1 MASYPKMVVEPASN
15 SDLPEKGAPCPEALL
30 SLAAGSVLSVLQCP
44 PRTPTFLTSSLLL
57 LSSSNDNDDST
68 STAPSIPTTNSSETT
83 TKALLE
89 QQQQLHHQKCLQLS
103 SSAEDANQQGLIH
116 FLRNICVQAAV
127 TELALVISLI
137 YVDRLKKVLSSMARG
152 DPDTPFKIM
161 LSALLVVKKFLDE
174 DCVGLNRLFSRI
186 TNGLYTLKDINTMER
201 SFLGLLKYSLFVT
214 EEDVAQFI
222 QCHQKELQGLDIL
235 NTASRPAVAA

>member
-1 MASYPKMVVEPASN
+1 VYSFLSLSPLSLSA
-15 SDLPEKGAPCPEALL
+15 CPQKQLA
-30 SLAAGSVLSVLQCP
+30 LAAGSVLSVLQCP
-44 PRTPTFLTSSLLL
+44 PRTPTFLSSSLLL
-57 LSSSNDNDDST
+57 LSSSTSSNEDPTSST
-68 STAPSIPTTNSSETT
+68 SIPSTTNSSETT
-83 TKALLE
+83 AAATKALFD

-161 LSALLVVKKFLDE
+161 LSALLVVKK
-174 DCVGLNRLFSRI
+174 VN
-186 TNGLYTLKDINTMER
+186 
-201 SFLGLLKYSLFVT
+201 
-214 EEDVAQFI
+214 
-222 QCHQKELQGLDIL
+222 
-235 NTASRPAVAA
+235 

>member
-1 MASYPKMVVEPASN
+1 MWYSYASIHFRVFI
-15 SDLPEKGAPCPEALL
+15 LL
-30 SLAAGSVLSVLQCP
+30 STVQLALAAGSVLSVLQCP

-57 LSSSNDNDDST
+57 LSSSNDNSDLT
-68 STAPSIPTTNSSETT
+68 STTLSIPTTNSSETT
-83 TKALLE
+83 TKTLLE

-161 LSALLVVKKFLDE
+161 LSALLVVKKVICCND
-174 DCVGLNRLFSRI
+174 RI
-186 TNGLYTLKDINTMER
+186 EWKGKSYWRCR
-201 SFLGLLKYSLFVT
+201 SSYPPTIPSI
-214 EEDVAQFI
+214 VAGKKKGV
-222 QCHQKELQGLDIL
+222 H
-235 NTASRPAVAA
+235 V

>member
-1 MASYPKMVVEPASN
+1 
-15 SDLPEKGAPCPEALL
+15 
-30 SLAAGSVLSVLQCP
+30 
-44 PRTPTFLTSSLLL
+44 
-57 LSSSNDNDDST
+57 
-68 STAPSIPTTNSSETT
+68 
-83 TKALLE
+83 LLE
-89 QQQQLHHQKCLQLS
+89 QQQLHRQKCFQLS

>member
-15 SDLPEKGAPCPEALL
+15 SDLSEKGAPCPEALL
-30 SLAAGSVLSVLQCP
+30 SLAAGS
-44 PRTPTFLTSSLLL
+44 
-57 LSSSNDNDDST
+57 
-68 STAPSIPTTNSSETT
+68 
-83 TKALLE
+83 
-89 QQQQLHHQKCLQLS
+89 
-103 SSAEDANQQGLIH
+103 
-116 FLRNICVQAAV
+116 AAV

-137 YVDRLKKVLSSMARG
+137 YVDRLKKVLSTMARG

-214 EEDVAQFI
+214 EEDVTQFI

-235 NTASRPAVAA
+235 NTTSRPAVAA